1 MFPALARRGV
11 REMAVVLMLG
21 SAPMVTRAAGW
32 ARGEFDAIVAINNA
46 HAVRPDWDY
55 HIYPWDYPED
65 RRPVPRVGQ
74 VTVLQE
80 DFVPAQNAYGGF
92 VYAGGTMAFTAG
104 YWALHTLRPS
114 VIAAFGCDMHYPAGA
129 THFYG
134 AGTADPLRADITLQ
148 SLEAKSAR
156 LMVLAAMQGC
166 AMVNLSDGPSRLVF
180 PRVTLGH
187 VQARPLPYDAGLA
200 ADALQREAALGYV
213 VPSGRY
219 WDEAAR
225 FDPAELRALDAMW
238 LAAARVPA
246 VATA

>member
-1 MFPALARRGV
+1 
-11 REMAVVLMLG
+11 MAVVLMLG
-21 SAPMVTRAAGW
+21 SAPMVTRAADW
-32 ARGEFDAIVAINNA
+32 PRGSFDTIVAINNA

-65 RRPVPRVGQ
+65 RRPVPQAGQ

-104 YWALHTLRPS
+104 YWALHALRPK
-114 VIAAFGCDMHYPAGA
+114 VIAAFGCDMHYPSGQ

-156 LMVLAAMQGC
+156 LMVLAAMQDC

-180 PRVTLGH
+180 PRVGLGNL
-187 VQARPLPYDAGLA
+187 QARPLPYDAGLA
-200 ADALQREAALGYV
+200 AEALQREASLGYV

-246 VATA
+246 VAIA